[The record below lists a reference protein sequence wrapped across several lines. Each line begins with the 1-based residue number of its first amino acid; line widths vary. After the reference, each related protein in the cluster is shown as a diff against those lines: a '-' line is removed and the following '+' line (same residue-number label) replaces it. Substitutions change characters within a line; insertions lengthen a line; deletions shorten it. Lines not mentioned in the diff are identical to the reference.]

1 MNSETGAFTQVYNN
15 LFKYFTYREVNPIS
29 KPLTVKELN
38 EIVVNNTYVDII
50 TAPIRERDTILLY
63 RLLTSKATQEH
74 RKKDK
79 LHAAVR
85 DIAKNPELKG
95 KTYGIV
101 FIVWNNDKRTKDILS
116 PFKRL
121 QENAKNSSSNLP
133 EITVYSYERFIINL
147 FECILV
153 PKQTL
158 ATQDE
163 IRRLR
168 IDPKTMRKIRLR
180 DPACI
185 WIGARRKDV
194 IRVDRPSETAGG
206 SIAYLECI

>member
-15 LFKYFTYREVNPIS
+15 LFSYFTYREITPVS
-29 KPLTVKELN
+29 KPLTAKELN
-38 EIVVNNTYVDII
+38 EVVVNNTYVDII
-50 TAPIRERDTILLY
+50 TSPTRERDTILLY
-63 RLLTSKATQEH
+63 RLLTSRATQEH

-79 LHAAVR
+79 LYAVVR

-101 FIVWNNDKRTKDILS
+101 FIVWNNDKHTKDIFS

-121 QENAKNSSSNLP
+121 QENAKNASSALP
-133 EITVYSYERFIINL
+133 EITVYSYERFLTVLFDNII
-147 FECILV
+147 V
-153 PKQTL
+153 PMHTI

-194 IRVDRPSETAGG
+194 IRVDRPSETAGE